1 VGEPVILLPA
11 GALAPHDLW
20 RTWNLAP
27 GVLAGL
33 AAAGGL
39 YAAGLARLWRAAGV
53 GRGAPRWR
61 AACYAGGLAV
71 VALALVSPLDAVAE
85 AVFWGHMVQHLLL
98 ILVAAPLL
106 VLGAPLLP
114 LLWLLDAPSRQR
126 LGAWWHRRRGV
137 TALAALL
144 TTPLVAWGLHI
155 VAIWA
160 WHLPA
165 AYQAALA
172 DGRVHVLEHLSFL
185 GTALL
190 FWWVVLQPAGRRRM
204 SYGMSLLYVVT
215 AGMQGGLLGA
225 LLTFAGKPFY
235 PAQSAGAAAWGLTPL
250 ADQQLAGLIMWL
262 PAGLVYMAVAGVLFV
277 LWLRAEEVR
286 VSRRGPAMIAASLL
300 VAALAG
306 GSTACRS
313 SALSGSA
320 AGGTTSGS
328 PDKHTPHSFETGG
341 DHRSTGILGEGDGPG
356 SRNAPPEDRETEGD
370 GRSAHSSG
378 LPGAVPF
385 GDAGDRAS
393 VGRPAW
399 GSAGALDGG
408 QHQEPRVKLPG
419 RPRKHSTGG

>member
-1 VGEPVILLPA
+1 MGEPVILLPA

-27 GVLAGL
+27 VLLAGL

-53 GRGAPRWR
+53 GRGVPRWR
-61 AACYAGGLAV
+61 AACYGGGLVV
-71 VALALVSPLDAVAE
+71 VALALVSPLDALAE

-98 ILVAAPLL
+98 ILIAAPLL
-106 VLGAPLLP
+106 VLGAPLIP
-114 LLWLLDAPSRQR
+114 LLWLLNAPTRQR

-137 TALAALL
+137 AALAALL
-144 TTPLVAWGLHI
+144 TTPLLAWGLHI
-155 VAIWA
+155 GAIWA

-165 AYQAALA
+165 IYQAALA
-172 DGRVHVLEHLSFL
+172 DERVHALEHLSFL

-204 SYGMSLLYVVT
+204 SHGMGLLYVVT

-262 PAGLVYMAVAGVLFV
+262 PAGLVYMGAAGGLFV

-286 VSRRGPAMIAASLL
+286 VSRRGPAMIAASMLA
-300 VAALAG
+300 AALAA
-306 GSTACRS
+306 GSTACHS
-313 SALSGSA
+313 SALGGSAAAGSTSGSA
-320 AGGTTSGS
+320 
-328 PDKHTPHSFETGG
+328 DKHTPHSFETGG
-341 DHRSTGILGEGDGPG
+341 DHRATGILNEGEGPG
-356 SRNAPPEDRETEGD
+356 SRIAPEDRETEGD
-370 GRSAHSSG
+370 GRSAHASG
-378 LPGAVPF
+378 LPGLGAAPF

-399 GSAGALDGG
+399 GSAGPLDGG
-408 QHQEPRVKLPG
+408 QHQAPRVKLPG
-419 RPRKHSTGG
+419 RPRKH